1 LIAIVDDDEAV
12 REATKGFMRSLGY
25 SVETF
30 SSAEDFL
37 QSPHVGR
44 ALCLIADV
52 NMPGM
57 SGLDLYLRLAATQR
71 SLPTIL
77 ITAYPSDNIR
87 AAALSAGVTCYLVKP
102 FGDDELMDCI
112 RFALDRPEDSG
123 SVS

>member
-12 REATKGFMRSLGY
+12 REATEGLMRSFGY

-37 QSPHVGR
+37 QSPHVDR
-44 ALCLIADV
+44 TLCLIADV

-57 SGLDLYLRLAATQR
+57 SGLDLYLRLAAMQR
-71 SLPTIL
+71 NLPTIL
-77 ITAYPSDNIR
+77 ITGYPSENIR
-87 AAALSAGVTCYLVKP
+87 AAAISAGVACYLVKP

-112 RFALDRPEDSG
+112 RFALDRPGDG
-123 SVS
+123 GTAA